1 MWQRSCGK
9 PDSLPH
15 GPVEWRSAAVQ
26 EQAAQDSAVE
36 CMQELK
42 EDLVEQGWSGFY
54 LGGNYV
60 SGKLASRKM
69 L

>member
-1 MWQRSCGK
+1 
-9 PDSLPH
+9 
-15 GPVEWRSAAVQ
+15 
-26 EQAAQDSAVE
+26 
-36 CMQELK
+36 MQELK

-60 SGKLASRKM
+60 SGKLASCKM